1 MSNELKVSQEKYNWL
16 KEFAGQAGI
25 DQLGIAVKGMNEK
38 AVNLG
43 LNYKEVEEVAQP
55 PETPVDAP
63 EKAVAKVDV
72 ETAVEAPGKALEAPE
87 SEPTVVAESL
97 DASAGADQVKE
108 LLQFFATDVIKPLLD
123 TVKSQNVAIAE
134 QKAAVL
140 ALTAQLKEVDGK
152 IKNLNMDNTP
162 AVTMAET
169 FKQFLF
175 DGGAGFGKSAKV
187 SKDDSL
193 ADSKPASKA
202 LATTS
207 DIPESAPTLESF
219 LFN

>member
-16 KEFAGQAGI
+16 KEFAGQTGI

-43 LNYKEVEEVAQP
+43 LNYKEVEEITQT
-55 PETPVDAP
+55 PETPVDAL
-63 EKAVAKVDV
+63 EKAVAEVDV
-72 ETAVEAPGKALEAPE
+72 ETAVEAPEKALEAPE
-87 SEPTVVAESL
+87 SESAVVAESP
-97 DASAGADQVKE
+97 DTGTEQVKE

-134 QKAAVL
+134 QKAAVV

-152 IKNLNMDNTP
+152 IKNLNTDNTP

-175 DGGAGFGKSAKV
+175 DGGAGFGKSAQV

-193 ADSKPASKA
+193 AGNKPASKE